1 MKQYKKKKKVEIQFY
16 RMIQKN
22 LFTRKPL
29 LFIKKN
35 NLLIKLQKLFQI
47 KKMYSLISFGL
58 LKKERDLFLQK
69 VTQSR
74 G

>member
-1 MKQYKKKKKVEIQFY
+1 MKQYKKMKKVEIQFY

-47 KKMYSLISFGL
+47 QKINNLISFGQ
-58 LKKERDLFLQK
+58 LKKEKD
-69 VTQSR
+69 
-74 G
+74 